1 MYTDRRTFITAAL
14 GTAFLAGCANDPDLA
29 SPVGG
34 STAPTI
40 GPPST
45 VPATTLA
52 TATTIAPTTVASVA
66 PVASLPS
73 SERWWL
79 DGNFAPVVGD
89 LEATNLRVSGQLPA
103 ALSGTWVRNGSNPA
117 DESAHWF
124 LGNAMVHGLR
134 LREGQAE
141 WYRRRSIQTPYLLDP
156 ANAGIP
162 GGAVSYSNVSSVFH
176 GGRLLSLGEIGF
188 PYELDADDLSTV
200 GAYDFDGQLTTNMTA
215 HPKIDPQTG
224 EMYFFGYN
232 FAEPYLTYLVADAA
246 GQLQRTVPIALPAP
260 SMVHDFAIT
269 EQSALFLDLAVVFAT
284 DEPGLPYR
292 FDRGYQCRLG
302 VLDRAATS
310 DSTRWFDIEP
320 CFVFHTINAHQDGSI
335 VTFDVIRYDELWT
348 ERATERFPASF
359 PYRYTIDLDAG
370 TVTEGPLDDRAS
382 EFPMVDRRLT
392 GRPNMTSWA
401 LSLGGDFSAP
411 SSATLLQYASDGSSS
426 GAASF
431 ALAGSDI
438 GGEPLFIADPDR
450 PEEGGGWL
458 MMAVF
463 RTETNSSDVVVFD
476 ADDIASGPVA
486 TVHLPERVPYGF
498 HASWGP
504 LA

>member
-29 SPVGG
+29 GPVGG
-34 STAPTI
+34 STAPAT

-45 VPATTLA
+45 VPLTTLA

-66 PVASLPS
+66 PVAPLPS
-73 SERWWL
+73 SASWWL

-89 LEATNLRVSGQLPA
+89 LDVTNLRVSGQLPP
-103 ALSGTWVRNGSNPA
+103 ALSGTWVRNGPNPA
-117 DESAHWF
+117 GESAHWF
-124 LGNAMVHGLR
+124 LGNGMVHGLR
-134 LREGQAE
+134 VRNGQAE
-141 WYRRRSIQTPYLLDP
+141 WYRRTAIQTPYLLDP
-156 ANAGIP
+156 ENAGIP

-200 GAYDFDGQLTTNMTA
+200 GAHDFEGQLTTNMTA
-215 HPKIDPQTG
+215 HPKIDAQTG
-224 EMYFFGYN
+224 EMHFFGYD

-246 GQLQRTVPIALPAP
+246 GQLQRTVPITLPAP

-269 EQSALFLDLAVVFAT
+269 EQSVLFLDLAVVFTAA
-284 DEPGLPYR
+284 EPGLPYL
-292 FDRGYQCRLG
+292 FDRGHQCRIG
-302 VLDRAATS
+302 VLDRAATF
-310 DSTRWFDIEP
+310 DTTRWFDIEP

-335 VTFDVIRYDELWT
+335 ITFDVIRYDELWA
-348 ERATERFPASF
+348 ERAIDRFPSSF
-359 PYRYTIDLDAG
+359 PHRYTIDLDAG
-370 TVTEGPLDDRAS
+370 AATEGPLDDRKS
-382 EFPMVDRRLT
+382 EFPMVDRRLA
-392 GRPNMTSWA
+392 GRPNTTSWA
-401 LSLGGDFSAP
+401 VSLGGDFSAP
-411 SSATLLQYASDGSSS
+411 SSSTLLQYASDGSSS
-426 GAASF
+426 GAPSF
-431 ALAGSDI
+431 ALPGADI
-438 GGEPLFIADPDR
+438 GGEPLFIADPQR

-458 MMAVF
+458 MMVVF
-463 RTETNSSDVVVFD
+463 RTDTNTSDVVVFD
-476 ADDIASGPVA
+476 AEDIGSGPVA